1 MYDSFIDI
9 WEGSP
14 MWGQHIEDWKTPE
27 ERNDDSVK
35 RWIAAHDFMEEETTM
50 GLDVTIKEVQEFRC
64 PDCGKLV
71 TTKDVNE
78 VNAGG
83 SDWRDFLKSINYY
96 AKGGDSDWYGKDMVL
111 TEKQARALAEYSV
124 KKVYWP
130 NNDIEKLVAVA
141 LLRGHK
147 VVVNAEW

>member
-1 MYDSFIDI
+1 M
-9 WEGSP
+9 
-14 MWGQHIEDWKTPE
+14 
-27 ERNDDSVK
+27 
-35 RWIAAHDFMEEETTM
+35 TM
-50 GLDVTIKEVQEFRC
+50 GLAITIKEVQEFRC

-71 TTKDVNE
+71 ATKDVNE
-78 VNAGG
+78 VDAGG

-111 TEKQARALAEYSV
+111 TEEQARALAEDSV

-130 NNDIEKLVAVA
+130 NNEIEKLVAVA

-147 VVVNAEW
+147 VVIYADW

>member
-1 MYDSFIDI
+1 
-9 WEGSP
+9 
-14 MWGQHIEDWKTPE
+14 
-27 ERNDDSVK
+27 
-35 RWIAAHDFMEEETTM
+35 M

-78 VNAGG
+78 VSVGG
-83 SDWRDFLKSINYY
+83 SNWYGFLRSVNYY
-96 AKGGDSDWYGKDMVL
+96 NGYGDSDWYGKDMAL
-111 TEKQARALAEYSV
+111 TDEQARELAEYSV
-124 KKVYWP
+124 KKIWL

-147 VVVNAEW
+147 VVINADW

>member
-1 MYDSFIDI
+1 M
-9 WEGSP
+9 EGE
-14 MWGQHIEDWKTPE
+14 M
-27 ERNDDSVK
+27 
-35 RWIAAHDFMEEETTM
+35 TM

-96 AKGGDSDWYGKDMVL
+96 TGNWYGEDMVL
-111 TEKQARALAEYSV
+111 TEEQARALAEYSV
-124 KKVYWP
+124 KKIYWP
-130 NNDIEKLVAVA
+130 NNEIEKLVAVA

-147 VVVNAEW
+147 VVVNADW

>member
-1 MYDSFIDI
+1 M
-9 WEGSP
+9 
-14 MWGQHIEDWKTPE
+14 
-27 ERNDDSVK
+27 
-35 RWIAAHDFMEEETTM
+35 TM

-83 SDWRDFLKSINYY
+83 SYTGN
-96 AKGGDSDWYGKDMVL
+96 GDCNWYGEDMVL
-111 TEKQARALAEYSV
+111 TEEQARALAEYSV
-124 KKVYWP
+124 KKIYWP
-130 NNDIEKLVAVA
+130 NNEIEKLVAVA

-147 VVVNAEW
+147 VVVNADW

>member
-9 WEGSP
+9 WEGNP
-14 MWGQHIEDWKTPE
+14 VWGQFIEDWKTPE
-27 ERNDDSVK
+27 ERNDDLAK
-35 RWIAAHDFMEEETTM
+35 RWIAAHGFMEEEMTM
-50 GLDVTIKEVQEFRC
+50 SLAVTVKEVQEFRC

-83 SDWRDFLKSINYY
+83 PDWRDFLKSIDYY
-96 AKGGDSDWYGKDMVL
+96 AEGGDSGWYGKDMVL
-111 TEKQARALAEYSV
+111 TDEQARELAKYSV
-124 KKVYWP
+124 KNVYWP

-147 VVVNAEW
+147 VVVNADW

>member
-1 MYDSFIDI
+1 
-9 WEGSP
+9 
-14 MWGQHIEDWKTPE
+14 
-27 ERNDDSVK
+27 
-35 RWIAAHDFMEEETTM
+35 M

-64 PDCGKLV
+64 PNCGKLV

-96 AKGGDSDWYGKDMVL
+96 ADGDDCECYGEDMVL
-111 TEKQARALAEYSV
+111 TEEQARALAEYSV

-130 NNDIEKLVAVA
+130 NNEIEKLVAVA

-147 VVVNAEW
+147 VVIYADW

>member
-1 MYDSFIDI
+1 MAIDI
-9 WEGSP
+9 
-14 MWGQHIEDWKTPE
+14 
-27 ERNDDSVK
+27 
-35 RWIAAHDFMEEETTM
+35 
-50 GLDVTIKEVQEFRC
+50 TIKEVQEFRC

-83 SDWRDFLKSINYY
+83 PDWRDFLKSINYY
-96 AKGGDSDWYGKDMVL
+96 VEGDDCGWYGEDMVL
-111 TEKQARALAEYSV
+111 TKEQARALAEYSV

-130 NNDIEKLVAVA
+130 NNEIERLVAVA

-147 VVVNAEW
+147 VVISADW

>member
-1 MYDSFIDI
+1 
-9 WEGSP
+9 
-14 MWGQHIEDWKTPE
+14 
-27 ERNDDSVK
+27 
-35 RWIAAHDFMEEETTM
+35 M

-96 AKGGDSDWYGKDMVL
+96 VKGGDNDWYGKDMVL
-111 TEKQARALAEYSV
+111 TEKQARRLPSILSRRFTGRTTTS
-124 KKVYWP
+124 KSSW
-130 NNDIEKLVAVA
+130 LS
-141 LLRGHK
+141 LC
-147 VVVNAEW
+147 